1 MRSFQ
6 IGHGETRRRGGEEG
20 DGGVSA
26 GSGAAFENLFAAADV
41 SAGDMILLSPFALKR
56 GETRRFS
63 AREAPCRGKQVF
75 KADCFSSAVYEFRVA
90 DDEIG
95 FGNKFVVEFERE
107 IKRLVGQGEN
117 EMIVVFENVVF
128 IDQLQRT
135 VG

>member
-1 MRSFQ
+1 MV
-6 IGHGETRRRGGEEG
+6 RRG
-20 DGGVSA
+20 
-26 GSGAAFENLFAAADV
+26 AF
-41 SAGDMILLSPFALKR
+41 
-56 GETRRFS
+56 
-63 AREAPCRGKQVF
+63 APCRGKQVF

>member
-1 MRSFQ
+1 M
-6 IGHGETRRRGGEEG
+6 
-20 DGGVSA
+20 
-26 GSGAAFENLFAAADV
+26 
-41 SAGDMILLSPFALKR
+41 
-56 GETRRFS
+56 
-63 AREAPCRGKQVF
+63 
-75 KADCFSSAVYEFRVA
+75 A